1 MTMPDAA
8 RHPLLSTLPPSRAQM
23 RRALW
28 MLLALALAMAATI
41 PAATLPV
48 PGSGPFV
55 PAYATALLV
64 SDLLTAVLLYAL
76 AAVQRSRA
84 VLALAAG
91 YLFCGL
97 TVLPWALTFPGAF
110 SATGLLDVGLQGT
123 ATIAAVRRLGFP
135 AFALA
140 YALVDDRAHGFA
152 GTGRALLASVVAVT
166 AVVAGVTALA
176 VWDDAFLPRFMI
188 DRQRTTPLW
197 DLVPGTAAVLSVV
210 AAVLIWKRRRSVL
223 GLWVVIALA
232 AWFVESVLLGF
243 VSAGRLSVGWW
254 AGRLYGLVSA
264 SVVLAVLLSETVS
277 LYGRL
282 VRSVAAERRSR
293 EARLT
298 TMEALS
304 ASIAHEVN
312 QPLASMVASASAGLR
327 WLDRARPDLDE
338 TRTALRRIVDDGHRA
353 GRVVTGV
360 RAAFRRDARD
370 RETFD
375 LNELVREALRQSSG
389 ELLVNRI
396 EVRTELDR
404 ALPPVTGNPV
414 QLQQVL
420 SNLIA
425 NAVDAM
431 DAVTHGPRIL
441 CLRTEAR
448 KDGGVML
455 AVEDTGVGLDP
466 VHQNRLFEPF
476 FTTKPHGMGLGL
488 LICRSIVEAHGGR
501 LSMAGRQPQGAVC
514 RILLPAG

>member
-1 MTMPDAA
+1 MPDAD
-8 RHPLLSTLPPSRAQM
+8 RHPLLSTLPPNHAQTRRAQ
-23 RRALW
+23 W
-28 MLLALALAMAATI
+28 MLLALVVAMVATV

-64 SDLLTAVLLYAL
+64 SDLLTAVLLFAL

-84 VLALAAG
+84 VLVLAAG

-110 SATGLLDVGLQGT
+110 SANGLLDVGLQGT
-123 ATIAAVRRLGFP
+123 ATIAATRRLGFP
-135 AFALA
+135 VFALA
-140 YALVDDRAHGFA
+140 YALLDDDRAEIA
-152 GTGRALLASVVAVT
+152 AIGRAILVVVLAT
-166 AVVAGVTALA
+166 IAVVAGTTTFA
-176 VWDDAFLPRFMI
+176 VWDDDWLPRFMI

-197 DLVPGTAAVLSVV
+197 DLVPGLAALLSV
-210 AAVLIWKRRRSVL
+210 AAALLVWRRRRSVL

-254 AGRLYGLVSA
+254 AGRLYGLFSA
-264 SVVLAVLLSETVS
+264 SVVLAALLSETMA

-327 WLDRARPDLDE
+327 WLDRARPDLEE

-360 RAAFRRDARD
+360 RTAFRKGSRD
-370 RETFD
+370 RETVD
-375 LNELVREALRQSSG
+375 LNELVEESLRQCAA
-389 ELLVNRI
+389 ELRVNRI
-396 EVRTELDR
+396 EVRTELDP
-404 ALPPVTGNPV
+404 ALAPVTGNPV

-420 SNLIA
+420 CNLIA

-441 CLRTEAR
+441 RLRTEAP
-448 KDGGVML
+448 DGGGALVV
-455 AVEDTGVGLDP
+455 VEDTGVGLDP
-466 VHQNRLFEPF
+466 VHQDRLFEPF

-501 LSMAGRQPQGAVC
+501 LSMAGRLPQGAVC
-514 RILLPAG
+514 RISLPPG